1 MYRIWF
7 TKKITLIILSS
18 SLLVIRNTRFTKQLG
33 IMSLMTFHASI
44 KNSIV
49 SKMEISEG
57 GKPWQIASIIFSTT
71 LIQLLFLESL

>member
-1 MYRIWF
+1 
-7 TKKITLIILSS
+7 
-18 SLLVIRNTRFTKQLG
+18 
-33 IMSLMTFHASI
+33 MTFHASI

-71 LIQLLFLESL
+71 LIQLLFLESLWQLGSDIKGEKLFLQLNRLSIL